1 MKLSDA
7 FPQEIYLKASQ
18 SSVLK
23 DDSPLYNMLL
33 SLASL
38 FKILSYINNKIITIH
53 LRKS

>member
-1 MKLSDA
+1 MLSEA

-18 SSVLK
+18 SSLLK
-23 DDSPLYNMLL
+23 DLSPLYNLLL

-38 FKILSYINNKIITIH
+38 FKILIYINNTIITIH